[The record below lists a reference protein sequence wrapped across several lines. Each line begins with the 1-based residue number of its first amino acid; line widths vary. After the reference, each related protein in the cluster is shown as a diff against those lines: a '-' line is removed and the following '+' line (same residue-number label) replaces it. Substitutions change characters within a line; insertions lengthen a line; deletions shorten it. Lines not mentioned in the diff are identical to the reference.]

1 MVRSCAS
8 GFDTC
13 TGFGSIHGIGSPNHV
28 RGFDCGAAEHFT
40 QHNRK
45 FAASSPPY
53 SRQSPASPP
62 QDKNNTAI
70 APKCKLG
77 SREAPQ
83 FVYLA
88 VSVPKHRELRVLF
101 GSMRTACAVC
111 SAFVLL

>member
-1 MVRSCAS
+1 MVRSRAS

-13 TGFGSIHGIGSPNHV
+13 TGFVSIHRIGCPSHL
-28 RGFDCGAAEHFT
+28 RGFDCGAAECFT

-45 FAASSPPY
+45 FAASSPAY
-53 SRQSPASPP
+53 SRQSPASSP
-62 QDKNNTAI
+62 QDKNSAAI
-70 APKCKLG
+70 APECKLG

-88 VSVPKHRELRVLF
+88 VSVPKHCGLRVLF
-101 GSMRTACAVC
+101 ESMRTACAVC